1 MQKTDPENSHGFPGL
16 MEYRIDQTE
25 STHGESLFWACIIM
39 HMPHM
44 YISIIMQLLTEMIRI
59 VTYPFPLIAC
69 IIALRRPAVKQGGA
83 VS

>member
-1 MQKTDPENSHGFPGL
+1 
-16 MEYRIDQTE
+16 
-25 STHGESLFWACIIM
+25 
-39 HMPHM
+39 MPHM

-69 IIALRRPAVKQGGA
+69 IIVSRCPLVKRVGA

>member
-1 MQKTDPENSHGFPGL
+1 
-16 MEYRIDQTE
+16 
-25 STHGESLFWACIIM
+25 M

>member
-1 MQKTDPENSHGFPGL
+1 MRQKTNPENSHGFPGL

-44 YISIIMQLLTEMIRI
+44 YISIIMQLQTVAVRI
-59 VTYPFPLIAC
+59 VTSSFPLIAC
-69 IIALRRPAVKQGGA
+69 IIVSHCPLVKPG
-83 VS
+83 